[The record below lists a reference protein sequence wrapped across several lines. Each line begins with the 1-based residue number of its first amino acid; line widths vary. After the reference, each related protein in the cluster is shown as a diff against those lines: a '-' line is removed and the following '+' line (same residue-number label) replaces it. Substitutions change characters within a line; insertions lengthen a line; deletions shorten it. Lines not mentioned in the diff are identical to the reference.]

1 MDVDEARLTPHMV
14 AVDYFTRLHRR
25 SRGPKIKGMP
35 YRGLP
40 VLVVSLALGP
50 AWAEDI
56 EAPGVPNFH
65 QVNEHVFRGGQPVD
79 AGWNSLAH
87 LGIKLV
93 VDLRPASE
101 HPIQAE
107 ERAVEAAGMNY
118 VNVPMRGVG
127 TPLADTVSK
136 VLALM
141 ISNSSEPVFVHC
153 RRGSDRTGTV
163 VACYRILHDHWE
175 NQKALQEARSYGML
189 RMERGMMHFIQNF
202 TPSAALASG
211 ALLTPSAAL
220 P

>member
-1 MDVDEARLTPHMV
+1 MHYGRVPILV
-14 AVDYFTRLHRR
+14 FT
-25 SRGPKIKGMP
+25 
-35 YRGLP
+35 
-40 VLVVSLALGP
+40 LALGP
-50 AWAEDI
+50 AWAAGV

-65 QVNEHVFRGGQPVD
+65 QVNGHVFRGGQPVD

-87 LGIKLV
+87 LGIKVV

-101 HPIQAE
+101 HPIGAE
-107 ERAVEAAGMNY
+107 QRAVEAAGMKY

-127 TPLADTVSK
+127 APLEDTVSK

-141 ISNSSEPVFVHC
+141 LSEVNGPVFVHC

-175 NQKALQEARSYGML
+175 NQKALQEARSYGMYRL
-189 RMERGMMHFIQNF
+189 ERGMMHFIQNF
-202 TPSAALASG
+202 NPSAMSLASG
-211 ALLTPSAAL
+211 GPLAGSVGL

>member
-1 MDVDEARLTPHMV
+1 MHYGRLSILV
-14 AVDYFTRLHRR
+14 FT
-25 SRGPKIKGMP
+25 
-35 YRGLP
+35 
-40 VLVVSLALGP
+40 LALGP
-50 AWAEDI
+50 AWAADV

-79 AGWNSLAH
+79 VGWNSLAH

-93 VDLRPASE
+93 VDLRPQSE

-107 ERAVEAAGMNY
+107 ERAVEAAGMHY
-118 VNVPMRGVG
+118 VNVPMKGMSA
-127 TPLADTVSK
+127 PPAETVSR

-141 ISNSSEPVFVHC
+141 ISNSNGPLFVHC

-175 NQKALQEARSYGML
+175 NQKALQEARSYGMF

-202 TPSAALASG
+202 NPSATLAGG
-211 ALLTPSAAL
+211 ALLTPSAGL